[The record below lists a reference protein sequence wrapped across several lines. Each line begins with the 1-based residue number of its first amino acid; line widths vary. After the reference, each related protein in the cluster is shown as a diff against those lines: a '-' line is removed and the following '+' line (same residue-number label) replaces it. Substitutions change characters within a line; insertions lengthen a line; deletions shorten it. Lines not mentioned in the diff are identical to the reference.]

1 MALRGTI
8 RSFRLF
14 YMTIDLN
21 RARGVLW
28 GQAVGDALGT
38 TVEFSDELSIATR
51 SEKRW
56 PRELVGAG
64 PFDLLP
70 GQVTDDTEL
79 ALALARTLAAMR
91 RYDDDAVAEAYLAW
105 FASEPFDF
113 GRATSRAFR
122 APAKNAEEVRLRAE
136 KKTEANGSLMR
147 CSPLGVFGARLPRE
161 ALAALARRDS
171 SLSHPAAVCQAA
183 CAVYVTA
190 IADALTSD
198 AKGPQLYERA
208 LTFARAHAPEVVD
221 TLEDA
226 AEGLPV
232 SDDEHNQGWVRIALQ
247 HAFFHLKHATD
258 FEAALVQTVV
268 KGGDADTNG
277 CIVGALL
284 GATLGAE
291 AIPPRWRKTVAACR
305 PARPTR
311 YGCADLDALTDALLA

>member
-1 MALRGTI
+1 MN
-8 RSFRLF
+8 
-14 YMTIDLN
+14 IDLN

-38 TVEFSDELSIATR
+38 TVEFSDELTIATLR
-51 SEKRW
+51 GRW

-64 PFDLLP
+64 PFNVLP

-79 ALALARTLAAMR
+79 ALALARTLASTH

-122 APAKNAEEVRLRAE
+122 AAAKSAEEVRKRADP
-136 KKTEANGSLMR
+136 KTEANGSLMR
-147 CSPLGVFGARLPRE
+147 SSPLGVFGARLPRE

-171 SLSHPAAVCQAA
+171 QLSHSSPVCQAA
-183 CAVYVTA
+183 CAVYVTT
-190 IADALTSD
+190 IADALTSGVSG
-198 AKGPQLYERA
+198 AQLYDRA
-208 LTFARAHAPEVVD
+208 LTFARAHAPEVLD
-221 TLEDA
+221 TLQDA
-226 AEGLPV
+226 ADGLPV

-268 KGGDADTNG
+268 KGGDTDTNG
-277 CIVGALL
+277 CITGALL
-284 GATLGAE
+284 GAALGAE
-291 AIPPRWRKTVAACR
+291 AIPARWRKSVADCRSPR
-305 PARPTR
+305 PAR
-311 YGCADLDALTDALLA
+311 YGCADLDALTDALLR

>member
-1 MALRGTI
+1 MN
-8 RSFRLF
+8 
-14 YMTIDLN
+14 IDLN

-38 TVEFSDELSIATR
+38 TVEFSDELTIATLR
-51 SEKRW
+51 GRW

-64 PFDLLP
+64 PFNVLP

-79 ALALARTLAAMR
+79 ALALARTLASTH
-91 RYDDDAVAEAYLAW
+91 RYDDDAIAEAYLAW

-122 APAKNAEEVRLRAE
+122 AAAKSAEEVRQRADP
-136 KKTEANGSLMR
+136 KTEANGSLMR
-147 CSPLGVFGARLPRE
+147 SSPLGVFGARLPRE

-171 SLSHPAAVCQAA
+171 QLSHPSPVCQAA
-183 CAVYVTA
+183 CAVYVTT
-190 IADALTSD
+190 IADALTSGLSG
-198 AKGPQLYERA
+198 AQLYDRA
-208 LTFARAHAPEVVD
+208 LTFAQAHAPEVLD

-226 AEGLPV
+226 ADGLPV

-268 KGGDADTNG
+268 KGGDTDTNG
-277 CIVGALL
+277 CITGALL
-284 GATLGAE
+284 GAALGVE
-291 AIPPRWRKTVAACR
+291 AIPARWRKTVADCR
-305 PARPTR
+305 PPRPAR
-311 YGCADLDALTDALLA
+311 YGCADLDALTDALLR